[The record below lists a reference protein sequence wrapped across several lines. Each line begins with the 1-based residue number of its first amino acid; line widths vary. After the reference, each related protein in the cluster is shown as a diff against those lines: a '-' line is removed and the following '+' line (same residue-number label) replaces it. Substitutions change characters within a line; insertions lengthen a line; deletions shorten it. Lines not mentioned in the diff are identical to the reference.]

1 MKVVF
6 IYRRSSPGAFS
17 IERVFNAI
25 GQYMQGVEVER
36 YYMSDRSRL
45 LEDVRRI
52 RALDADIY
60 HVTGDV
66 NYLVP
71 LLPAGKTVL
80 TVHDL
85 GHYLYGLSGWK
96 RLIYKWIWF
105 GIPLRFASAV
115 TCVSHSTQRDIAAN
129 FPWAREVFVVENC
142 LTTTFHSSKREFNEK
157 NPRIL
162 QVGTRAYKNVPRLI
176 QALQGISCR
185 LVLVGP
191 IDDAIADALTES
203 QVQFEHHVNVED
215 ETLNELYQ
223 GCDLVSFVS
232 TGEGFGLPI
241 LEAQASGRPLV
252 TSSVSP
258 LREVAGAGA
267 CLVDPLDILS
277 IRAGIR
283 KVIDDEQ
290 YRSRLVTEGHDNLR
304 RFQPDVIA
312 ARYRDIYGAIRA
324 RAI

>member
-25 GQYMQGVEVER
+25 GQHMQGVEVVR
-36 YYMSDRSRL
+36 YHMSDRSRL
-45 LEDVRRI
+45 FEDVRRI

-80 TVHDL
+80 TIHDL

-96 RLIYKWIWF
+96 RLIYKWVWF
-105 GIPLRFASAV
+105 CIPLRFASAV
-115 TCVSHSTQRDIAAN
+115 TCVSQSTQRDIMAN
-129 FPWAREVFVVENC
+129 FPWAKEAFVVDNC
-142 LTTTFHSSKREFNEK
+142 LTTTFHSSKKQFNEK

-176 QALQGISCR
+176 QALQEISCR

-191 IDDAIADALTES
+191 IDDAIADALAES
-203 QVQFEHHVNVED
+203 QVEFEHHVNVED

-223 GCDLVSFVS
+223 GCDIVSFVS
-232 TGEGFGLPI
+232 IGEGFGLPI
-241 LEAQASGRPLV
+241 LEAQASGRPLI
-252 TSSVSP
+252 TSCVSP

-283 KVIDDEQ
+283 KIIGDGRYRAQLVIDGFE
-290 YRSRLVTEGHDNLR
+290 NLR
-304 RFQPDVIA
+304 RFQPGVIA
-312 ARYRDIYGAIRA
+312 ARYRDIYSAVRT